1 MKEIIIG
8 REGNQAVA
16 ITDRTV
22 SRRHCKL
29 TVNPD
34 GSMILE
40 NLSGSGTKVDGIE
53 IIRKAVRP
61 DSIVQLGP
69 QFRMRICDLVGH
81 VSSTGQS
88 TGTASAAAPKPGQKQ
103 PEPPEVNI
111 SHLRRVWEEYNST
124 NLMIATEQRKINLI
138 RAALGIATMCTLPL
152 MYILGPEALII
163 TGVAIVGNIY
173 SFVGIKNAETPQQR
187 QERQDDFDAL
197 WVCPNP
203 RCHRSIISKN
213 YKLLVRNY
221 QSCPWCKAKYVEL

>member
-8 REGNQAVA
+8 REGNQTVS

-69 QFRMRICDLVGH
+69 QFRMRLCDLVGH
-81 VSSTGQS
+81 VSPTGQS
-88 TGTASAAAPKPGQKQ
+88 TGAASAAATKQGQQ
-103 PEPPEVNI
+103 QSETPTVNI
-111 SHLRRVWEEYNST
+111 SHLRRVWDDFNDT
-124 NLMIATEQRKINLI
+124 NLTIANKQRRINLV
-138 RAALGIATMCTLPL
+138 RTALGISTMCTLPL
-152 MYILGPEALII
+152 MYILGPNALII
-163 TGVAIVGNIY
+163 TGIAIVGNIF
-173 SFVGIKNAETPQQR
+173 SFAGMKNAETPAERQQ
-187 QERQDDFDAL
+187 RQDDFDDA

-203 RCHRSIISKN
+203 KCGRSLPAKN
-213 YKLLVRNY
+213 YKLLVRNH
-221 QSCPWCKAKYVEL
+221 QSCPYCKARYVEL